1 LDSNNQ
7 LVARAKSRIVFIDV
21 LRAYA
26 ILMMLQGHFV
36 DTFLADIYRSQDSPL
51 YVLWAFMR
59 GMTAPIF
66 FTVTGLVFIYLLLR
80 DGRPLKDNKRVKKG
94 LRRGVQ
100 LVGIGYLL
108 KLNLFG
114 LLIGQ
119 IYPWAWTIDVLQI
132 IGIALL
138 SLVGIVALREKV
150 GGSLALLMLFFGVG
164 TFFMDPFFT
173 ENSWAHLPR
182 VFAHYLTRDF
192 GSSFTVVPWIG
203 FAFFGGAL
211 GAVLS
216 QRPKLAFTHWFPALL
231 LAFGITLT
239 VGSYQML
246 VNLYELTGWA
256 YLPVLFNNHYL
267 FWRLGH
273 VFVIIPLFMWVVPR
287 LQVVPALVTKVGS
300 ETLTIYGAHYVVLYG
315 TWLGLGLSQV
325 IGPRSLDPL
334 TVTAGAL
341 TFVISAVFMIAH
353 IEVIREWVYVT
364 VPTWFRTQYRRL
376 NVWYYRELP
385 RQLAFLQERWESLV
399 DLLSSWILPLAQVFS
414 SRRRD

>member
-1 LDSNNQ
+1 MESNNQ
-7 LVARAKSRIVFIDV
+7 LVARNKSRIVFIDV

-36 DTFLADIYRSQDSPL
+36 DTFLATAFRSPDSPL

-66 FTVTGLVFIYLLLR
+66 FTVTGLVFTYLLLR
-80 DGRPLKDNKRVKKG
+80 DGRPLKENKRVKKG

-108 KLNLFG
+108 KLNFFG

-119 IYPWAWTIDVLQI
+119 IYPWVWTIDVLHI

-138 SLVGIVALREKV
+138 SLIGVVALREKI
-150 GGSLALLMLFFGVG
+150 GASLPLLMLAFGVG

-182 VFAHYLTRDF
+182 VFANYLTRDF
-192 GSSFTVVPWIG
+192 GSSFTIVPWIG

-216 QRPKLAFTHWFPALL
+216 HRPNLAFTNWFPALL

-239 VGSYQML
+239 VGSYQLL
-246 VNLYELTGWA
+246 VNLYELTGWS
-256 YLPVLFNNHYL
+256 YLAVLFKNHYL

-273 VFVIIPLFMWVVPR
+273 VFIVIPLFMWVVPR
-287 LQVVPALVTKVGS
+287 LPVIPALVTKIGS

-315 TWLGLGLSQV
+315 TWLGLGLSQI

-334 TVTAGAL
+334 TVAVGAL
-341 TFVISAVFMIAH
+341 TFVLSAVFMIVH

-364 VPTWFRTQYRRL
+364 VPAWFRTQYRRL

-385 RQLAFLQERWESLV
+385 KQLAFLQERWETLA
-399 DLLSSWILPLAQVFS
+399 DLLSSWLLPLAQVFS
-414 SRRRD
+414 SRNKD